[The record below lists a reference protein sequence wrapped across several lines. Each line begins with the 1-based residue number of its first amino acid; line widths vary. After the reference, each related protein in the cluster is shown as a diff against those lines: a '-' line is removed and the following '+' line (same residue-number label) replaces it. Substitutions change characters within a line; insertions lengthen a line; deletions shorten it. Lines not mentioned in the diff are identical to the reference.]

1 MTTFVSV
8 HFLTAEWAMVIVG
21 VVSLMAACVAFVWR
35 SGEFTGGVA
44 ALRKTIDTLE
54 DAIRSLT
61 SATQQNSNDIARL
74 TGRIDGR
81 DEPNR
86 RHPIP

>member
-1 MTTFVSV
+1 
-8 HFLTAEWAMVIVG
+8 MVILG
-21 VVSLMAACVAFVWR
+21 VVSLVAACGAFVWR

-44 ALRKTIDTLE
+44 ALKKSIGALE
-54 DAIRSLT
+54 ESIRELT
-61 SATQQNSNDIARL
+61 SATNKNTVDVARL